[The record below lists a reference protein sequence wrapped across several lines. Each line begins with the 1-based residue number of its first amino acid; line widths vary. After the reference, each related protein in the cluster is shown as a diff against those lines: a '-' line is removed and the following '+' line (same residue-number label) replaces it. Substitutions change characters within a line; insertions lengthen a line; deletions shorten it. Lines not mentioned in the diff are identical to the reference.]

1 MSDVASAKQ
10 PPQLNRRGPAENAE
24 RECAIIQIPR
34 RGLCDD
40 DNFKFGLA
48 VRQAKLGKAARQ
60 RKRDGLNASNTWR
73 EKMTVQQKL
82 HDQDLDKFGSG
93 EEQRKC
99 IRVFAEAEF
108 SRPQRTVMFVCQY
121 SDIACGF
128 AVLSWPEMR
137 GEVQASLSKAARNHP
152 TGTVR

>member
-1 MSDVASAKQ
+1 M
-10 PPQLNRRGPAENAE
+10 
-24 RECAIIQIPR
+24 QISR
-34 RGLCDD
+34 RGLRDD
-40 DNFKFGLA
+40 DNFKFGPA
-48 VRQAKLGKAARQ
+48 IRQAKLGKAARQ

-82 HDQDLDKFGSG
+82 HDQDLGKIAAG
-93 EEQRKC
+93 EERRKC
-99 IRVFAEAEF
+99 IRPFAQAEF

-121 SDIACGF
+121 SDIARGF

-137 GEVQASLSKAARNHP
+137 GKVQASLSQPGARHDR